1 MPLLDPKE
9 EAIVAAYVRNGGNQ
23 TAAWKETHP
32 KSKATDKTLHEAA
45 SKFFAQSKVRT
56 RILELHV
63 EVAEKLSDDA
73 ALSIEEHMKKLRELR
88 DDARQRG
95 QLSAA
100 IQAEVK
106 RGELRHFYVR
116 QVENKNVDDFSRMTD
131 EELEARIKEA
141 DAIIYGH
148 MTDEQFDARIKE
160 LWSLREA
167 PREKA
172 LGGGSRTIRVKH

>member
-32 KSKATDKTLHEAA
+32 NSKATDKTLYEAA

-100 IQAEVK
+100 LQAEVK
-106 RGELRHFYVR
+106 RGELRRFYVK
-116 QVENKNVDDFSRMTD
+116 QIETGDAGEFDRMTAD
-131 EELEARIKEA
+131 ELRKFIAEQDVILTALEGKPK
-141 DAIIYGH
+141 
-148 MTDEQFDARIKE
+148 T
-160 LWSLREA
+160 
-167 PREKA
+167 
-172 LGGGSRTIRVKH
+172 KH